1 MWVSPS
7 LCSNLPPQSC
17 HQVYLLCKLN
27 NQQSPNTLSPKLPA
41 ILAALFTLFP
51 IHLSHVNTQHP
62 SKNSAQAETC
72 HVLAGSEEK
81 KKTKT
86 TKQINITKFWEQYMS
101 WQHAVNML
109 IFSSSLGVPL
119 RADCALCPISP
130 ICHCHADMSLINS
143 WAQHLH

>member
-27 NQQSPNTLSPKLPA
+27 NQQSPNTLSPKLPV

-72 HVLAGSEEK
+72 HMLAGSEEK
-81 KKTKT
+81 IKNKKHQTNKYNKVLGAVHELAT
-86 TKQINITKFWEQYMS
+86 CSQYVDIQQQS
-101 WQHAVNML
+101 WCT
-109 IFSSSLGVPL
+109 SEG
-119 RADCALCPISP
+119 RLCPLS
-130 ICHCHADMSLINS
+130 HQSHLSLPC
-143 WAQHLH
+143 